1 MQKYKNF
8 FYSKKA
14 KGPELIINYNKS
26 KENKK
31 INFFKNIEK
40 FSSVKNY
47 DKKKSKDYDFF
58 THYGSLFWEGY
69 FISENVVFYRRIK
82 RPLIDRL
89 KEIFY
94 SSLKIVKTKIRIKQH
109 KKRQKIKRNQVLL
122 WINLNNSNWITVS
135 RTSKKKNI
143 IYIILIQWMSLL
155 KQTIKMLIHLKQ

>member
-1 MQKYKNF
+1 MKKYKNF

-47 DKKKSKDYDFF
+47 EREKSRYYDFF

-69 FISENVVFYRRIK
+69 FINENIVFYRKIK
-82 RPLIDRL
+82 RPLIDQL

-94 SSLKIVKTKIRIKQH
+94 SSLKIVKTKIKIKQH
-109 KKRQKIKRNQVLL
+109 KKRQKIKRNRVSL
-122 WINLNNSNWITVS
+122 WINLNNLDWIIAS

-155 KQTIKMLIHLKQ
+155 KQTIKTLIHLKQ